1 MLGNA
6 LEKDIAMNGEI
17 GELIFSKVGCC
28 RELRKD
34 LFGPDFQE
42 PTYWLGFLNDLST
55 GVRSFLS
62 TGSDRW
68 SLYTFQ
74 KLYVACWIHQPVA
87 KGTFMIR
94 LDGLSPEQKE
104 GIKTAIKRLSWRPS
118 SHLSTSGRSAA
129 VGGWFGMSQFNFL
142 KGGQELLV
150 QYEKGGGGDCLMLK
164 CEGFTTYWGA
174 GPHVLS
180 LFHKL
185 LHKEGR
191 PFNPVLE
198 EFAAESALGKSRAA
212 ENHGKG
218 WEPMLAKTRTKFNK
232 YITVRQALE
241 GLHEHMVTVRGA
253 PLPNTIFDYDTASN
267 QPLATA
273 AEAFA
278 QHFETGG
285 LQVLRKTK
293 WYRRKWNL
301 RDRKDLGPKD
311 QTALVSDLREI
322 ALTLTQDTTSTD
334 RYFLEFYISPE
345 ELDKTLQNFKK
356 NAIEAQSAPLNPL
369 NG

>member
-1 MLGNA
+1 
-6 LEKDIAMNGEI
+6 MNGEI
-17 GELIFSKVGCC
+17 GELIFSKVGYC
-28 RELRKD
+28 RELRKG
-34 LFGPDFQE
+34 LFCPNFQE
-42 PTYWLGFLNDLST
+42 PIYWIDFINDLST

-94 LDGLSPEQKE
+94 LDGLSREQKQ
-104 GIKTAIKRLSWRPS
+104 GIETAIERLSWRPS
-118 SHLSTSGRSAA
+118 SHLSTKGHSAA

-150 QYEKGGGGDCLMLK
+150 QYEKCGDDDCLMLK

-174 GPHVLS
+174 VPHALS

-198 EFAAESALGKSRAA
+198 KFAADSPLGKSRAA
-212 ENHGKG
+212 ENYGKG
-218 WEPMLAKTRTKFNK
+218 WEPMLETTRSSFNK
-232 YITVRQALE
+232 YITVRKALE
-241 GLHEHMVTVRGA
+241 GLHQHMVTERGA
-253 PLPNTIFDYDTASN
+253 ALPHTIIDYDTADN
-267 QPLATA
+267 EQLATT

-278 QHFETGG
+278 RHFEGESG

-293 WYRRKWNL
+293 WYRRKWYL

-311 QTALVSDLREI
+311 QTDLVKELREI
-322 ALTLTQDTTSTD
+322 ALTLRQDATSTD
-334 RYFLEFYISPE
+334 RYFLELYVSPE
-345 ELDKTLQNFKK
+345 ELDQTLRNFK
-356 NAIEAQSAPLNPL
+356 NTAIECNRV
-369 NG
+369 